1 MPTEDPVSSLISLQ
15 SSVSVSAGKLVSLSH
30 RHLSTAARF
39 SRAVG
44 KLEQEYGAV
53 GDSWEDIFS
62 FSTGCVLTAAASLE
76 AYANELFFE
85 RDTVFPGYTSDL
97 LNKLWET
104 YERKTPQ
111 KKFDFALLLR
121 KSPTLDWGKPPCQDV
136 KALIDLRDAL
146 MHYKPEWD
154 NEADRHQKISD
165 LLRYKF
171 DPSPFP
177 NDDPL
182 IFPLR
187 WASHSCTKWAVKS
200 AVEFTNEFAKVG
212 GLPEK
217 FLRRLTNA
225 E

>member
-1 MPTEDPVSSLISLQ
+1 M
-15 SSVSVSAGKLVSLSH
+15 
-30 RHLSTAARF
+30 
-39 SRAVG
+39 
-44 KLEQEYGAV
+44 
-53 GDSWEDIFS
+53 
-62 FSTGCVLTAAASLE
+62 LTAAASVE

-97 LNKLWET
+97 LNELWET
-104 YERKTPQ
+104 YERKTPH

-121 KSPTLDWGKPPCQDV
+121 KSPILDWGKPPCQDV

-212 GLPEK
+212 GLPET